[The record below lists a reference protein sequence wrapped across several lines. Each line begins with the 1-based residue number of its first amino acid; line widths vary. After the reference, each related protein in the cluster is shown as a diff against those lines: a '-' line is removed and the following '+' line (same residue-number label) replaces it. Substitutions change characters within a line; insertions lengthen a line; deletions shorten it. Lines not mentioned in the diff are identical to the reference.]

1 MYCAYTQCV
10 HRSPERRRCGRT
22 AASALVTADLRLHV
36 PSISASQV
44 QYLSLDDY
52 LLHSEW
58 SFPFVRAGA
67 MYIPISY
74 CIGLLA
80 LAHENRPVRGG
91 LAEKLMAAP

>member
-1 MYCAYTQCV
+1 MHTVVIHYLPRKGSFMYCAYTQCV

-52 LLHSEW
+52 LLH
-58 SFPFVRAGA
+58 
-67 MYIPISY
+67 IP
-74 CIGLLA
+74 A
-80 LAHENRPVRGG
+80 FE
-91 LAEKLMAAP
+91 